1 MKTVVSEFDILQND
15 VFDLQNDVFELQC
28 RLAPYFDTIE
38 ASFPIN
44 QKSILMFGNIGINS
58 TKHFNRF
65 QKIMCKLLLGIKIV
79 DFRHDIDH

>member
-1 MKTVVSEFDILQND
+1 MKTVISEFDILQND

-44 QKSILMFGNIGINS
+44 QKSILI
-58 TKHFNRF
+58 
-65 QKIMCKLLLGIKIV
+65 
-79 DFRHDIDH
+79 